1 MRNIKILLADDHA
14 IVMEGIKEVLSADE
28 EINVVGTVSN
38 GEEVIRYIKH
48 HKAEVDVV
56 VLDIN
61 MPVMDGISCSRVLKK
76 DFPDIKIIILT
87 MYAQKT
93 FVEEIVKLGIDGCLL
108 KNNTGKEL
116 IDAVLRVMSGKQY
129 YDRIGTFN
137 SEEEEVTQYKLSER
151 ELEIIKLMSEGM
163 TSGEIAEKLF
173 LSDHT
178 VKTHRKNILR
188 KLNVN
193 NSSQAVQF
201 CLSNQLI

>member
-14 IVMEGIKEVLSADE
+14 IVMEGIKEVLSADD
-28 EINVVGTVSN
+28 EISVVGTVSN
-38 GEEVIRYIKH
+38 GEEVIRYLKH
-48 HKAEVDVV
+48 HQGEVDVV